1 MASEEGKQHSSR
13 LAANG
18 KYSNQCTAAE
28 IVKCGTEQRKM
39 TEFKG
44 FFPHNT
50 ELESSL
56 EVSLPASFRRAL
68 RVTVPCE
75 NQTAFSL
82 RKGAGLWLSNPHF

>member
-28 IVKCGTEQRKM
+28 IVKCGTEQRPNKRI
-39 TEFKG
+39 KG

-50 ELESSL
+50 EMESSL
-56 EVSLPASFRRAL
+56 EVSLPASLRRAL
-68 RVTVPCE
+68 YGQRFLAKIR
-75 NQTAFSL
+75 Q
-82 RKGAGLWLSNPHF
+82 HFRCAKEPAYG